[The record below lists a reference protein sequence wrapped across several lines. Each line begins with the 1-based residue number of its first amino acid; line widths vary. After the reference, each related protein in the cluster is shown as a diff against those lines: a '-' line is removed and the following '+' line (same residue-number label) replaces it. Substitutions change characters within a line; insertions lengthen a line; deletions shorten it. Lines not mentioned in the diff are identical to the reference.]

1 MAAETAISFGQE
13 QEVPRGKW
21 EREKHF
27 SSAEWGSLRIPK
39 MKRQAA
45 TQKATIFVQGVTL
58 PSPSHFNQMPGAA
71 IFAFNLPTICVLRAL
86 EIFNMRCASSG
97 H

>member
-58 PSPSHFNQMPGAA
+58 PSLQPLQSNARRR
-71 IFAFNLPTICVLRAL
+71 NICV
-86 EIFNMRCASSG
+86 
-97 H
+97 